1 MLHPEISEI
10 GYKVVTF
17 LRNGLLVFICI
28 ATPWLSACSK
38 PQPTALP
45 PPVVEIA
52 EVVQKDVPIIEE
64 WVGTTDG
71 LVNATILAQVTG
83 YLISQNYKEGDNVKK
98 GQMLFEID
106 PRPFQAALD
115 QAKGNL
121 LQMEATYRNAHADLL
136 RQQPLFDSG
145 AISKERLDSYVSA
158 DQAAEGRLLAA
169 KAGVE
174 KAELDLGFTKITSP
188 IDGVAGIAKA
198 QIGDLVGPA
207 GQSKELTTVSTI
219 DPIKVYYSITE
230 QAYLRGMK
238 GFGITDIASGLEEA
252 KKLQTELMLEDGSVY
267 PHQGKFYAI
276 DRQVDVRTGT
286 LRFAALFPNPNYLL
300 RPGQFVRVRV
310 LVDTKKGALLVPQRA
325 VTEFQGMYQ
334 VAVVGPENKV
344 DIRSVKPGERYGSLW
359 EIEKGLKP
367 GERIIAEG
375 LQKVKQGMPVN
386 PKPFVP
392 SSPVAVPEATA
403 KPGQL
408 PATEGR

>member
-1 MLHPEISEI
+1 MLHPEIIEI
-10 GYKVVTF
+10 GYKFVTII
-17 LRNGLLVFICI
+17 RSGLLVLVCI
-28 ATPWLSACSK
+28 VLPWLSACSK
-38 PQPTALP
+38 EKPAALP

-52 EVVQKDVPIIEE
+52 EVVRKDVPIIDE
-64 WVGTTDG
+64 WVGTTEG

-83 YLISQNYKEGDNVKK
+83 YLISQNYKEGDAVKK

-106 PRPFQAALD
+106 PRPLQAALD

-121 LQMEATYRNAHADLL
+121 LQMEATYTNAHADLL
-136 RQQPLFDSG
+136 RHQPLFDSG

-158 DQAAEGRLLAA
+158 NQAAEGRLLAA
-169 KAGVE
+169 KAAVE
-174 KAELDLGFTKITSP
+174 RAQLDLGFTKIISP

-219 DPIKVYYSITE
+219 DPIKVYYAITE
-230 QAYLRGMK
+230 QTYIKGMK
-238 GFGITDIASGLEEA
+238 RFATDLASGLEQA
-252 KKLQTELMLEDGSVY
+252 KKLQTEMILEDGSVY
-267 PHQGKFYAI
+267 PHQGRFYAI

-286 LRFAALFPNPNYLL
+286 LRIAALFPNPNYFL

-344 DIRSVKPGERYGSLW
+344 DIRSVKPGERHGSLW

-367 GERIIAEG
+367 GESVIAEG
-375 LQKVKQGMPVN
+375 VQKVKQGMPVN

-392 SSPVAVPEATA
+392 TSPVVVPEAA
-403 KPGQL
+403 SKSEHL
-408 PATEGR
+408 PSTEGR

>member
-1 MLHPEISEI
+1 MLHVGIFEI
-10 GYKVVTF
+10 GYKFVTII
-17 LRNGLLVFICI
+17 RSGLLVFICI
-28 ATPWLSACSK
+28 AIPWLSACSK
-38 PQPTALP
+38 QQPAALP
-45 PPVVEIA
+45 PPVVEVA
-52 EVVQKDVPIIEE
+52 EVVQKDVPIVDE

-83 YLISQNYKEGDNVKK
+83 YLISQNYKEGDAVKK

-121 LQMEATYRNAHADLL
+121 LQMEATHKNAHADLL

-169 KAGVE
+169 KAAVE
-174 KAELDLGFTKITSP
+174 KAQLDLGFTQITSP

-198 QIGDLVGPA
+198 QVGDLVGPA

-219 DPIKVYYSITE
+219 DPIKVYYSINE
-230 QAYLRGMK
+230 QTYMRGMK
-238 GFGITDIASGLEEA
+238 RFAADLASGLEQA

-267 PHQGKFYAI
+267 PHQGKFYAL

-286 LRFAALFPNPNYLL
+286 LRVAALFPNPNYLL
-300 RPGQFVRVRV
+300 RPGQFVKVRV

-334 VAVVGPENKV
+334 VAVVNTENKV

-359 EIEKGLKP
+359 EIEKGLKL
-367 GERIIAEG
+367 GERVIAEG
-375 LQKVKQGMPVN
+375 VQKVKQGMPVN
-386 PKPFVP
+386 PKPFAP
-392 SSPVAVPEATA
+392 PSPVAVPEATA
-403 KPGQL
+403 KPENP

>member
-1 MLHPEISEI
+1 MLHAELSEI
-10 GYKVVTF
+10 GYKFVTII
-17 LRNGLLVFICI
+17 RNGLLVFICI
-28 ATPWLSACSK
+28 AIPWLSACSK
-38 PQPTALP
+38 QQPAALP

-52 EVVQKDVPIIEE
+52 DVVQKDVPIIDD

-83 YLISQNYKEGDNVKK
+83 YLISQNYKEGDAVKK
-98 GQMLFEID
+98 GHMLFEID
-106 PRPFQAALD
+106 PRHFQAALD

-121 LQMEATYRNAHADLL
+121 LQMEASYKNAHADLL

-169 KAGVE
+169 KAAVE
-174 KAELDLGFTKITSP
+174 KAQLDLGFTKITSP

-219 DPIKVYYSITE
+219 DPIKVYYSITV
-230 QAYLRGMK
+230 QTYLRGMK
-238 GFGITDIASGLEEA
+238 RFATDLASGLEQA

-286 LRFAALFPNPNYLL
+286 LRVAALFPNPSYLL

-310 LVDTKKGALLVPQRA
+310 LVDTKKGAPLVPQRA
-325 VTEFQGMYQ
+325 VTELQGMYQ
-334 VAVVGPENKV
+334 VAVVDTENKV

-367 GERIIAEG
+367 GERVVAEG
-375 LQKVKQGMPVN
+375 VQKVKQGMPVN
-386 PKPFVP
+386 PRPFVP
-392 SSPVAVPEATA
+392 SSPVAVPEATT
-403 KPGQL
+403 KSKQL

>member
-1 MLHPEISEI
+1 MLHVGISEI
-10 GYKVVTF
+10 GYKLVTI
-17 LRNGLLVFICI
+17 RNGMLVFACI
-28 ATPWLSACSK
+28 ALPWLSACSK
-38 PQPTALP
+38 QQPAAIP

-52 EVVQKDVPIIEE
+52 EVVQKDVPVVDV

-83 YLISQNYKEGDNVKK
+83 YLISQNYKEGDVVKK

-121 LQMEATYRNAHADLL
+121 LQAEATYKNAHADLL
-136 RQQPLFDSG
+136 RQHPLFDSG

-158 DQAAEGRLLAA
+158 DQGAEGRLLAA
-169 KAGVE
+169 KAAVE

-198 QIGDLVGPA
+198 QVGDLVGPA

-219 DPIKVYYSITE
+219 DPIKVYYPITE

-238 GFGITDIASGLEEA
+238 QFGITDIASGLKEA
-252 KKLQTELMLEDGSVY
+252 KKLPTELILEDGSVY

-286 LRFAALFPNPNYLL
+286 LRMAALFPNPNYLL
-300 RPGQFVRVRV
+300 RPGQFVKVRV

-325 VTEFQGMYQ
+325 VTELQGMYE
-334 VAVVGPENKV
+334 VAVVDTGNKV
-344 DIRSVKPGERYGSLW
+344 EIRNVKPGERYGSLW

-367 GERIIAEG
+367 GERVIAEG
-375 LQKVKQGMPVN
+375 VQKVKQGIPVN

-392 SSPVAVPEATA
+392 SSPVAVPEATT
-403 KPGQL
+403 KPEHQ